1 MVQACGTGL
10 VPIILD
16 EDKIFFTLPEA
27 QITSIDHHEDIKELA
42 DALGV
47 SSDNVQNQSFLKT
60 IKSSISLF
68 LYQAIQNNINV
79 VHLSSQNE

>member
-1 MVQACGTGL
+1 LVQACGTGL

-27 QITSIDHHEDIKELA
+27 QITSIDHEDIKELA

-68 LYQAIQNNINV
+68 LYQAIQNNITV

>member
-47 SSDNVQNQSFLKT
+47 SSDNVQNQSFLKK
-60 IKSSISLF
+60 IKYILIFISSNTKQ
-68 LYQAIQNNINV
+68 Y
-79 VHLSSQNE
+79 